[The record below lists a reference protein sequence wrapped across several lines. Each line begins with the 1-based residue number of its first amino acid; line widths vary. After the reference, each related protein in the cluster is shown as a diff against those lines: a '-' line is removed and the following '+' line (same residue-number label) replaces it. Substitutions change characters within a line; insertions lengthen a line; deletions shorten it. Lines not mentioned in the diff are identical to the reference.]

1 MLVTL
6 HKDSRSSFLGV
17 LDDEIVQ
24 DEAKQLRLAGLSA
37 TGFTVE
43 VPYTPQGASVLVPV
57 LLSWRHARPGRTVT
71 LTLADHSVVE
81 LGDKSAAAIEW
92 LLPLV
97 EQIAI
102 VELPAPPEPAA
113 AD

>member
-17 LDDEIVQ
+17 LDDVAVRQ
-24 DEAKQLRLAGLSA
+24 EAEELRRAGLAA

-43 VPYTPQGASVLVPV
+43 VPYTPNGASLLAPV

-71 LTLADHSVVE
+71 LTL
-81 LGDKSAAAIEW
+81 GDKSELEIGDQSAAGIEW
-92 LLPLV
+92 LLPV
-97 EQIAI
+97 VVQISI
-102 VELPAPPEPAA
+102 VELPPIE
-113 AD
+113 

>member
-17 LDDEIVQ
+17 LDDDSVH
-24 DEAKQLRLAGLSA
+24 DEAEQLQRAGLSA

-43 VPYTPQGASVLVPV
+43 VPYTPHGASMLAPV
-57 LLSWRHARPGRTVT
+57 LLSWRHARAGRTVT
-71 LTLADHSVVE
+71 LTLGDHSAVE
-81 LGDKSAAAIEW
+81 IGERSVASIEW

-97 EQIAI
+97 VQIAI
-102 VELPAPPEPAA
+102 VELPPA
-113 AD
+113 